1 MRVRELVE
9 RLDRVSTQAIPA
21 RLAAFLLTRAKSAE
35 ALPFTLGLTQ
45 AQLAEELGTVREL
58 VVRALAQLRDAGLV
72 ASAGRGRYVVR
83 DLAALTD
90 LAGS

>member
-1 MRVRELVE
+1 MRVRE
-9 RLDRVSTQAIPA
+9 
-21 RLAAFLLTRAKSAE
+21 
-35 ALPFTLGLTQ
+35 
-45 AQLAEELGTVREL
+45 LAEELGTVREL